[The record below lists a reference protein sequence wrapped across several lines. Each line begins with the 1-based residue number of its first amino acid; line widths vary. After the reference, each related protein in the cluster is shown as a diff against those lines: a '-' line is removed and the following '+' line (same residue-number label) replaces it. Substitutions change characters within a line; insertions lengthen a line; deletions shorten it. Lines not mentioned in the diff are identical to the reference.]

1 MKEQLIAWILSLVM
15 AAGGAVGA
23 APGPGTMEIFSS
35 SYAVE
40 TPEFP
45 EMAKYPDDEAMYSG
59 GENTWEAWSEQQQAR
74 RHAADSYQ
82 GKLDGYLKTAL
93 PALLTPQKNS
103 DNAVCS
109 PINVWFALAMAAE
122 TANGD
127 TRKEILDLLG
137 SPSVEDLRETAVS
150 MWKANYCDDGATT
163 LRLGASLWM
172 NKDIAFKEKTLQT
185 LAKDYYAA
193 SFRGDMTDPEFS
205 KAFKQWLDEMTGGLL
220 KGNIDQLDDFNP
232 DDVMAL
238 ATTVYFSGKWAAEF
252 NENNTYEETFH
263 GVKGDTQADFLHSS
277 SEGTYYW
284 EDDFGAVEMPFT
296 EDGSMWILLPDEGVT
311 PKQLIDSGEA
321 LAFLNKN
328 WDEKQSKHLVID
340 MAVPK
345 FDVTASQDLKETL
358 MSLGVTRMFT
368 GAADFSNLTD
378 EDGVCVSSATH
389 DARVKIDEKGCEAAA
404 FTVMMFSKTAMPP
417 DERMEFRVDRP
428 FLFIVTGIDGLPMF
442 IGTVNALK

>member
-1 MKEQLIAWILSLVM
+1 MKETLIAWILSLVM
-15 AAGGAVGA
+15 AAGGAAGA
-23 APGPGTMEIFSS
+23 APGSGTMEIFSS

-40 TPEFP
+40 TPAFP
-45 EMAKYPDDEAMYSG
+45 EMAQYPDDEAMFSG
-59 GENTWEAWSEQQQAR
+59 SENTWEAWSEQQEAR
-74 RHAADSYQ
+74 RKAADRYQ
-82 GKLDGYLKTAL
+82 GKLDDYLKTAL
-93 PALLTPQKNS
+93 PALLTPQKGS

-109 PINVWFALAMAAE
+109 PVNVWFALAMAAE

-172 NKDIAFKEKTLQT
+172 NQDIAFKEKTLQT

-252 NENNTYEETFH
+252 NENNTYKETFH
-263 GVKGDTQADFLHSS
+263 GVKGDTQVDFLHRS
-277 SEGTYYW
+277 SEGVYYW
-284 EDDFGAVEMPFT
+284 EDNFGAVEMPFT
-296 EDGSMWILLPDEGVT
+296 KDGSMWILLPDEGVT
-311 PKQLIDSGEA
+311 PKQLIDSGDA
-321 LAFLNKN
+321 LAFLNRN
-328 WDEKQSKHLVID
+328 WDEKQRKHLVID
-340 MAVPK
+340 IAIPK

-378 EDGVCVSSATH
+378 EDGVYVSSATH

-404 FTVMMFSKTAMPP
+404 FTVMMFTKSAMPP

-428 FLFIVTGIDGLPMF
+428 FLFVVTGIDGLPMF

>member
-1 MKEQLIAWILSLVM
+1 MKETLIAWILSLVM
-15 AAGGAVGA
+15 AAGGAAGA
-23 APGPGTMEIFSS
+23 APGSGTMEIFSS

-45 EMAKYPDDEAMYSG
+45 EMAQYPDDEAMFSG
-59 GENTWEAWSEQQQAR
+59 SENTWEAWSEQQEAR
-74 RHAADSYQ
+74 RKAADRYQ
-82 GKLDGYLKTAL
+82 GKLDDYLKTAL
-93 PALLTPQKNS
+93 PALLTPQKGS

-109 PINVWFALAMAAE
+109 PVNVWFALAMAAE

-172 NKDIAFKEKTLQT
+172 NQDIAFKEKTLQT

-252 NENNTYEETFH
+252 NENNTYKETFH
-263 GVKGDTQADFLHSS
+263 GVKGDTQVDFLHRS
-277 SEGTYYW
+277 SEGVYYW
-284 EDDFGAVEMPFT
+284 EDNFGAVEMPFT

-311 PKQLIDSGEA
+311 PKQLVDSGEA
-321 LAFLNKN
+321 MAFLNRN

-340 MAVPK
+340 MAIPK

-378 EDGVCVSSATH
+378 EDGVYVSSATH

-404 FTVMMFSKTAMPP
+404 FTVMMFTKSAMPP

-428 FLFIVTGIDGLPMF
+428 FLFVVTGIDGLPMF
-442 IGTVNALK
+442 IGTVNVLK